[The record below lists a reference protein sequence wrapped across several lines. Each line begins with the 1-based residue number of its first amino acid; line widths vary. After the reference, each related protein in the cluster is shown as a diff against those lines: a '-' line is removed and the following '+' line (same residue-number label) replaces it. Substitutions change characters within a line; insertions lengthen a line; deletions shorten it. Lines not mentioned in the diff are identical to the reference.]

1 METKRNAALGF
12 IFVTVLLDMLA
23 FGIIV
28 PILPKLISEF
38 LNGNMARSSE
48 YMGLFVTTW
57 ALMQFFFSPIL
68 GMLSD
73 RYGRRPVI
81 LLSNFGLGAGLRGNG
96 AGAYARMAVSRA
108 DPFGDL
114 FVQHADGDG
123 IHQRRDAAGEAG

>member
-1 METKRNAALGF
+1 MQNQRRAALGF

-23 FGIIV
+23 FGIIAPV
-28 PILPKLISEF
+28 MPRLIKDF
-38 LNGNMARSSE
+38 LHNNMALSSE

-81 LLSNFGLGAGLRGNG
+81 LLSNLGLGLD
-96 AGAYARMAVSRA
+96 YIVMALA
-108 DPFGDL
+108 PTIG
-114 FVQHADGDG
+114 
-123 IHQRRDAAGEAG
+123 